1 MGPGFDCVFGESEQG
16 IIQRCIREI
25 FNQLSTQT
33 DRNFVINI
41 GWVEVIEDEI
51 NDLFET
57 GNVQILSVS
66 EAFQMLQFGMSNRN
80 SEPGHSLFL
89 LTLEQQWVSSDGLI
103 QHKLSTA
110 SFCDLIGTERMFV
123 MNSIN
128 QHQTVPKNLSLQH
141 LERIVQYLSDPYYN
155 CQNKIPYE
163 HTTLTTLLKDSFG
176 GRAQTLLILCVSP
189 DETHI
194 NETLSNLQ
202 FASMAQCIRNFVVMN
217 TFSDNNTQL
226 PVATQEIPL
235 QEPTDTFGLQ
245 FAASQWLK
253 LVSNAE
259 GLLSKLVTSNSL
271 TEKDRQHIED
281 WLFLKAECEECL
293 SSGDIPN
300 GNRRHLGPIEEA
312 EEPSELSD
320 NDTNCQQNSD
330 NESESESQHPDMED
344 KLCEFRRKTDE
355 IVAEKYL
362 SFLQSH
368 PKALFESND
377 SVLCSESTQGRR
389 RKSIQPGTSLSSTE
403 IASLNNFAIREKNS
417 DILANSVEQL
427 RKINPADNI
436 KKKIIKIEMEIDSYQ
451 QQTKEIE
458 DTISSKQ
465 KLIQEHI
472 KNSDTRNL
480 AKKKLN
486 KKKKKIEAEYEN
498 TKKQLRKGNCT
509 SEEIKRLSEL
519 KQRLKN
525 LVSVKNTA
533 EEQLKDY
540 QDSLKESCLQSEQV
554 KKCIKKLKHEKKS
567 LEDSLKTKNKNDK
580 LNLGGG
586 SLKKVS
592 ARISHCN
599 HVLEEKSQN
608 LKLLN
613 NEEEKQSLRHEIRNL
628 RYTKDTLVEQRCF
641 LDKKLKKEK
650 SLSQKEERKL
660 LVYDE
665 AIHCIDEVME
675 FKNELILGRR
685 SIDTSE
691 SLQHEKG
698 EKLLMAQLNK
708 LSTEEMRTLLYK
720 YFTKVIDLKDSSK
733 KLEIDLMNLESDR
746 DSLERKVILL
756 WNEKRQAKLEGERHT
771 VLLQRQHEI
780 KINQMLRH
788 LADETSV
795 SSSLTSKAGYSD
807 EIELASNRHKFM
819 LGPPMQFDS
828 HLTKYKPLDKIK
840 EKKNMFSKFALTKY
854 TPDKR
859 KVHDLEL
866 AIPHHHYKQLQIS
879 SVPAT
884 TVTREKNKIIIQDTS
899 RRN

>member
-1 MGPGFDCVFGESEQG
+1 MMGPGFDCVCGESEQG

-33 DRNFVINI
+33 DRNYVVNI
-41 GWVEVIEDEI
+41 GWVEVIDDEI
-51 NDLFET
+51 NDLLET
-57 GNVQILSVS
+57 GNVQIMSVS
-66 EAFQMLQFGMSNRN
+66 EAFQWLQFGMTNRN
-80 SEPGHSLFL
+80 AEPGHSLFL

-128 QHQTVPKNLSLQH
+128 QHQSVPKNLGLQH
-141 LERIVQYLSDPYYN
+141 LERIITYLADPYFN
-155 CQNKIPYE
+155 GNKIPYE

-189 DETHI
+189 DECHI

-202 FASMAQCIRNFVVMN
+202 FASMVQCIRNYVVMN
-217 TFSDNNTQL
+217 TFSDNNTHL
-226 PVATQEIPL
+226 PVAVPQELPL
-235 QEPTDTFGLQ
+235 SEPTDTFGLQ

-259 GLLSKLVTSNSL
+259 GLLSKLVTSKSL
-271 TEKDRQHIED
+271 TEKDREHIED
-281 WLFLKAECEECL
+281 WLFLKAECEDCL
-293 SSGDIPN
+293 SSGDIPID
-300 GNRRHLGPIEEA
+300 NRRHLGPIEEA

-330 NESESESQHPDMED
+330 NESESESQHPDMEE
-344 KLCEFRRKTDE
+344 KLYSLMCEFRSKTDA
-355 IVAEKYL
+355 IVADKYL
-362 SFLQSH
+362 NFLQSH

-377 SVLCSESTQGRR
+377 SILCNESTQGRR

-403 IASLNNFAIREKNS
+403 IASLNNVASREKKS
-417 DILANSVEQL
+417 DILDSSVEQL
-427 RKINPADNI
+427 RKVDPADNI
-436 KKKIIKIEMEIDSYQ
+436 KKKIVKVEMEIDSYL

-458 DTISSKQ
+458 ETITSKQ

-472 KNSDTRNL
+472 KNSDTRTL
-480 AKKKLN
+480 AKQKLN

-498 TKKQLRKGNCT
+498 AKSQLKKAHHTDDVKKLQKIV
-509 SEEIKRLSEL
+509 SDL

-525 LVSVKNTA
+525 LVYVKNSA
-533 EEQLKDY
+533 EEQLKGY
-540 QDSLKESCLQSEQV
+540 QDSLKESRTQYEQV

-567 LEDSLKTKNKNDK
+567 LEDSLKTKHKNDK

-608 LKLLN
+608 LKLCN
-613 NEEEKQSLRHEIRNL
+613 NDEEKQSLRHEIRNL

-650 SLSQKEERKL
+650 TLSQKEERKL

-691 SLQHEKG
+691 KLQHEKG

-708 LSTEEMRTLLYK
+708 LSTDEMRTLLYK
-720 YFTKVIDLKDSSK
+720 YFTKVC
-733 KLEIDLMNLESDR
+733 
-746 DSLERKVILL
+746 RKYP
-756 WNEKRQAKLEGERHT
+756 NT
-771 VLLQRQHEI
+771 
-780 KINQMLRH
+780 
-788 LADETSV
+788 
-795 SSSLTSKAGYSD
+795 
-807 EIELASNRHKFM
+807 NR
-819 LGPPMQFDS
+819 
-828 HLTKYKPLDKIK
+828 
-840 EKKNMFSKFALTKY
+840 N
-854 TPDKR
+854 
-859 KVHDLEL
+859 
-866 AIPHHHYKQLQIS
+866 
-879 SVPAT
+879 
-884 TVTREKNKIIIQDTS
+884 
-899 RRN
+899 

>member
-1 MGPGFDCVFGESEQG
+1 MMGPGFDCVFGESEQG

-25 FNQLSTQT
+25 FNQLATQS
-33 DRNFVINI
+33 DRNFVVNI
-41 GWVEVIEDEI
+41 GWVEVLDDEI

-57 GNVQILSVS
+57 GNVQIMSVS
-66 EAFQMLQFGMSNRN
+66 EAFQWLQFGMTNRN

-89 LTLEQQWVSSDGLI
+89 LTLEQQWISSDGLI

-141 LERIVQYLSDPYYN
+141 LERIITYLADPYYN
-155 CQNKIPYE
+155 CNNKIPYE

-189 DETHI
+189 DESNI
-194 NETLSNLQ
+194 NETVSNLQ

-217 TFSDNNTQL
+217 TFSDNNTHL
-226 PVATQEIPL
+226 PVPVQQEPISHT
-235 QEPTDTFGLQ
+235 EPTDTFGLQ

-259 GLLSKLVTSNSL
+259 GLLSKLVTSKSL
-271 TEKDRQHIED
+271 TEKDREHIED

-293 SSGDIPN
+293 SSGDIPID
-300 GNRRHLGPIEEA
+300 NRRHLGPIEET

-320 NDTNCQQNSD
+320 NDTTCQQNSD
-330 NESESESQHPDMED
+330 NESESESQHPDMEE
-344 KLCEFRRKTDE
+344 KLYSLMCEFRSKTDA
-355 IVAEKYL
+355 IVRDKYL
-362 SFLQSH
+362 NFLQSH

-377 SVLCSESTQGRR
+377 SILNSDSTQGRR

-403 IASLNNFAIREKNS
+403 IASLNNVACREKNS
-417 DILANSVEQL
+417 DILGSSIEQL
-427 RKINPADNI
+427 RKIDPADNI
-436 KKKIIKIEMEIDSYQ
+436 KKKIVKVEMEIDSYL

-458 DTISSKQ
+458 DTITSKQ

-472 KNSDTRNL
+472 KNSDTRTL
-480 AKKKLN
+480 AKQKLN

-498 TKKQLRKGNCT
+498 TKIQLKKAHHMDD
-509 SEEIKRLSEL
+509 IKRLQKILSDL

-533 EEQLKDY
+533 EEQLKSY
-540 QDSLKESCLQSEQV
+540 QDSLKESRTQYEQV

-567 LEDSLKTKNKNDK
+567 LEDSLKTKSKNDK

-586 SLKKVS
+586 SLKKVT

-599 HVLEEKSQN
+599 HVLEEKSQS
-608 LKLLN
+608 LKLCSN
-613 NEEEKQSLRHEIRNL
+613 DEEKQSLRHEIRNL

-691 SLQHEKG
+691 KLQHEKG

-708 LSTEEMRTLLYK
+708 LSTDEMRTLLYK
-720 YFTKVIDLKDSSK
+720 YFTKVCC
-733 KLEIDLMNLESDR
+733 
-746 DSLERKVILL
+746 
-756 WNEKRQAKLEGERHT
+756 
-771 VLLQRQHEI
+771 
-780 KINQMLRH
+780 
-788 LADETSV
+788 
-795 SSSLTSKAGYSD
+795 
-807 EIELASNRHKFM
+807 
-819 LGPPMQFDS
+819 
-828 HLTKYKPLDKIK
+828 
-840 EKKNMFSKFALTKY
+840 
-854 TPDKR
+854 
-859 KVHDLEL
+859 
-866 AIPHHHYKQLQIS
+866 
-879 SVPAT
+879 
-884 TVTREKNKIIIQDTS
+884 
-899 RRN
+899 